1 MLLVLA
7 VMLLVLLVMFLVA
20 QVRVISAPGKDQEE
34 VSLSR
39 GSQRYEK
46 ELTLDWACC
55 RSPFVALSVVC
66 GCFIDPYWVQS
77 WWKALEEDFS
87 YHNIVPCGQ
96 LPGRSSWLSRAGKG
110 AGFSSCFS
118 FTTEW
123 KFTSVVLLPLGGIRW
138 KWNFLSLT
146 RYEPGSC

>member
-66 GCFIDPYWVQS
+66 GCFIDPY
-77 WWKALEEDFS
+77 
-87 YHNIVPCGQ
+87 
-96 LPGRSSWLSRAGKG
+96 
-110 AGFSSCFS
+110 
-118 FTTEW
+118 
-123 KFTSVVLLPLGGIRW
+123 
-138 KWNFLSLT
+138 
-146 RYEPGSC
+146 

>member
-7 VMLLVLLVMFLVA
+7 VMLLVLLVMLLVA

-46 ELTLDWACC
+46 ELMLDWACR

-87 YHNIVPCGQ
+87 
-96 LPGRSSWLSRAGKG
+96 
-110 AGFSSCFS
+110 
-118 FTTEW
+118 
-123 KFTSVVLLPLGGIRW
+123 
-138 KWNFLSLT
+138 
-146 RYEPGSC
+146 